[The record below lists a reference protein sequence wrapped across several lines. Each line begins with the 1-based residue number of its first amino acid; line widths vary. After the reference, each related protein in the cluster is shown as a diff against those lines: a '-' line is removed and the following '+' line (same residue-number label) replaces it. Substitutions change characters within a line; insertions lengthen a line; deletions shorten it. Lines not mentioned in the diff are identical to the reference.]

1 MAARRARLVIDIVG
15 VSALLVYLMGA
26 LDVLPIFGPV
36 TERITLA
43 LVFAIGPVAIVAVLG
58 IHELLRSSPSQF
70 WLRVGTTFLIVAFAL
85 LNLMLVV
92 QQMVRL
98 QFREFRLATSDPSQV
113 ALLDAAFKSTNL
125 VQLGI
130 DVSFDVFYCL
140 GVIAMSAVMYRE
152 PRFGRLLGGFGVA
165 SASALLVFNLAT
177 FPHGP
182 ADSGLVD
189 LGPLTGLWW
198 LWVII
203 QIKRTAARSA
213 REAASSADAA

>member
-1 MAARRARLVIDIVG
+1 MAARRARLAIDIVG
-15 VSALLVYLMGA
+15 VSALLVYLLAA

-43 LVFAIGPVAIVAVLG
+43 LVFAIGPVAMVAVIG
-58 IHELLRSSPSQF
+58 IHELLRSSPLAF

-98 QFREFRLATSDPSQV
+98 RFREFRLATSDPNQS
-113 ALLDAAFKSTNL
+113 ALLEAVFKGTDL
-125 VQLGI
+125 VQQGI
-130 DVSFDVFYCL
+130 DVSFDMFYCL
-140 GVIAMSAVMYRE
+140 GVIALSAVMYRE
-152 PRFGRLLGGFGVA
+152 PSFGRLLGGFGVVSGA
-165 SASALLVFNLAT
+165 ALLVFNLAT
-177 FPHGP
+177 FPHAP

-198 LWVII
+198 LCVII

-213 REAASSADAA
+213 REAASRVDAA

>member
-15 VSALLVYLMGA
+15 VGALLVYLMAA
-26 LDVLPIFGPV
+26 LGVLPIVG

-58 IHELLRSSPSQF
+58 IYELLRSSPSAF

-92 QQMVRL
+92 QQMVRV
-98 QFREFRLATSDPSQV
+98 QFREFRLGTSDPSQA
-113 ALLDAAFKSTNL
+113 ALLDAVFKGTNL

-140 GVIAMSAVMYRE
+140 GVIALSAVMWRE
-152 PRFGRLLGGFGVA
+152 PTFGRLLGGFGVV
-165 SASALLVFNLAT
+165 SAGALLVFNLAT
-177 FPHGP
+177 FPHAP
-182 ADSGLVD
+182 ASSGLVD

-198 LWVII
+198 LCVII
-203 QIKRTAARSA
+203 QIKRTAARST
-213 REAASSADAA
+213 RDGASRVGV